1 MSDSEKPTP
10 TWVPTWLPSAS
21 SVDYIS
27 DLLKLGLMVLIG
39 VVVAHHLK
47 NGRPARAT
55 NIAAQGA

>member
-1 MSDSEKPTP
+1 MSDNEKATP
-10 TWVPTWLPSAS
+10 EWVPAWLPSAC
-21 SVDYIS
+21 SVEYVS

-47 NGRPARAT
+47 NGRPGRAT